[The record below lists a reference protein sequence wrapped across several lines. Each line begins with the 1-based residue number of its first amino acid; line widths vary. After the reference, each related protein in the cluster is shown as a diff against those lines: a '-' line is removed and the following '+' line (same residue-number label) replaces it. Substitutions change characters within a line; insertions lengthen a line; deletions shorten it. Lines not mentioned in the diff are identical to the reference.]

1 MIKTK
6 KSIKELQ
13 TLNTK
18 NLLRF
23 YKAERNRMFQK
34 GYRYQIIDEDE
45 NCDLVMGWVNDSK
58 SKTFSE
64 DINFLYSI
72 KNELN
77 EREHIKRI
85 TL

>member
-1 MIKTK
+1 MIKMK
-6 KSIKELQ
+6 KSIGELQ
-13 TLNTK
+13 NLNTK

>member
-1 MIKTK
+1 
-6 KSIKELQ
+6 
-13 TLNTK
+13 
-18 NLLRF
+18 
-23 YKAERNRMFQK
+23 MFQK